1 MSNDLLL
8 LTYSFQQISHGPT
21 DHVSETFLVMKV
33 YLVIL
38 VLLSDSSASE
48 AYCIV
53 GISHVAQFLFII
65 YIYITARNTQSSAK
79 EVRTS
84 IK

>member
-65 YIYITARNTQSSAK
+65 YITARNTQSSAK